1 MLTPAK
7 LYSLSSL
14 PNTTLPD
21 DYDRTLG
28 KFIFANP
35 ARTYPIVYNNKEGM
49 LVSKLENSDRI

>member
-7 LYSLSSL
+7 LCSLSSL

-21 DYDRTLG
+21 DYDRTSS

-49 LVSKLENSDRI
+49 LVSKLENSNRI

>member
-14 PNTTLPD
+14 PNTTLPNN
-21 DYDRTLG
+21 YNRTSS

-35 ARTYPIVYNNKEGM
+35 ARIYSIIYNNKKGI
-49 LVSKLENSDRI
+49 LISKLENSDRI